1 MQKCNLG
8 IKKRRIYA
16 DFESVEKVAKKRAKK
31 VFSEKVKEIWSFLLL
46 VLYGKVVGLIL
57 LLRELFLWARL

>member
-1 MQKCNLG
+1 VG
-8 IKKRRIYA
+8 ILKRLNA